1 MEKLK
6 NLKNLKDLKV
16 KDKLFVSFG
25 IIMILMV
32 CISLLSI
39 LGLRE
44 LNAGNELLV
53 NKTLANTD
61 YVWEM
66 RRNLVSEQR
75 WGLMALVE
83 DDLGTIS
90 KYLEAA
96 QKDEKKNIE
105 LMELYKQN
113 SRIDE
118 DKLKQ
123 LEVIME
129 EQAQARGEIVRL
141 LESGEQESARKA
153 FGLFETELKPLQDRN
168 AELLMEIS
176 EEQHKL
182 ADRQAEKEMNTYY
195 FILTI
200 TIVLVVAAA
209 FISIGIICRLVK
221 VITEPLEE
229 LENAAYALSQGD
241 FNTQITYESADE
253 LGRTCKILQ
262 DSFGELKNI
271 ISEISQVLGELGNGN
286 LAADISVKFPG
297 EMEAI
302 EASIHKLVK
311 NLNESMSLIYLSA
324 NQVNAGAEQISGGAQ
339 SLAEGAMEQAGS
351 VEELAAAVA
360 EISER
365 AKTNSENA
373 DKANIL
379 AAESGEV
386 AETVLQNM
394 KEMLCAIQEISTTAE
409 NIKEVIGVIDDI
421 VFQTNIL
428 ALNAAVEAAR
438 AGDAGKGFAVVADEV
453 RKLADKSSEAVKN
466 TTELVENVLAAVS
479 QGEAIANKTDRAF
492 EDLAE
497 KVKEVVEIG
506 GEISAASKEQR
517 NVIGEITAGIDQI
530 SSVVQMNSATSQ
542 ESAAASE
549 ELSGQAGALNELV
562 NHFKLAE
569 SSHTP

>member
-1 MEKLK
+1 MEK
-6 NLKNLKDLKV
+6 LKNLKDLKV

-39 LGLRE
+39 LGLRA

-66 RRNLVSEQR
+66 RRNLISEQR

>member
-168 AELLMEIS
+168 AELLMEIG

>member
-39 LGLRE
+39 LGLRA

-66 RRNLVSEQR
+66 RRNLISEQR

-168 AELLMEIS
+168 AELLMEIG

-182 ADRQAEKEMNTYY
+182 ADRQAEKEVNTYY

>member
-1 MEKLK
+1 MER
-6 NLKNLKDLKV
+6 LKNLKDLKV
-16 KDKLFVSFG
+16 QDKLFVSFG
-25 IIMILMV
+25 SIMILMV

-66 RRNLVSEQR
+66 RRNLISEQR

-168 AELLMEIS
+168 AELLMEIG

-339 SLAEGAMEQAGS
+339 SLAEGAME
-351 VEELAAAVA
+351 
-360 EISER
+360 
-365 AKTNSENA
+365 
-373 DKANIL
+373 
-379 AAESGEV
+379 
-386 AETVLQNM
+386 
-394 KEMLCAIQEISTTAE
+394 
-409 NIKEVIGVIDDI
+409 
-421 VFQTNIL
+421 
-428 ALNAAVEAAR
+428 
-438 AGDAGKGFAVVADEV
+438 
-453 RKLADKSSEAVKN
+453 
-466 TTELVENVLAAVS
+466 
-479 QGEAIANKTDRAF
+479 
-492 EDLAE
+492 
-497 KVKEVVEIG
+497 
-506 GEISAASKEQR
+506 
-517 NVIGEITAGIDQI
+517 
-530 SSVVQMNSATSQ
+530 
-542 ESAAASE
+542 
-549 ELSGQAGALNELV
+549 
-562 NHFKLAE
+562 
-569 SSHTP
+569 